1 MWINDLR
8 QAHGLPRITY
18 VSQILLPGWFTMT
31 GHRAFRY
38 LALVSAIAG
47 LACSDVT
54 APTTPAIQ
62 KSVSPTA
69 PVGASFSRYILIS
82 GSWVCVEGCHVAEP
96 ESLHSPILQD
106 LDN

>member
-1 MWINDLR
+1 
-8 QAHGLPRITY
+8 
-18 VSQILLPGWFTMT
+18 MT
-31 GHRAFRY
+31 GHRVLRY

-47 LACSDVT
+47 LACSDAT

-82 GSWVCVEGCHVAEP
+82 GSWVCVEGCSLEQP
-96 ESLHSPILQD
+96 ESLRGPILQD
-106 LDN
+106 LPN